1 MGASWVTWPLED
13 EDKTLVIKSLDFKDK
28 RCRRD
33 TVYTDLLRASTVY
46 TAETQSAG
54 A

>member
-13 EDKTLVIKSLDFKDK
+13 EGKRLAIASLDFKDK
-28 RCRRD
+28 RRV
-33 TVYTDLLRASTVY
+33 VYTDLLRASTVY
-46 TAETQSAG
+46 TADTQSAG